1 MASNKVFLQTYGD
14 SLTEGFP
21 YSPMKSWPMLLSKEL
36 GTLIII
42 SGENGRTLLEME
54 REKERHLGGF
64 CPSYVTIMGGT
75 NDFYMGMDSEFVF
88 MNMVNL
94 AEWVKEHGSQPI
106 ICLPP
111 PSLDR
116 RIEEKLSQYRE
127 DLREWILKKGG
138 LILDFDFLFRGVEGE
153 IQENLLADECHPTE
167 EGYRKMADQ
176 ARVFFTPLFKTWQEE
191 KQETLSK
198 A

>member
-1 MASNKVFLQTYGD
+1 MTAKKIFLQTYGD

-21 YSPMKSWPMLLSKEL
+21 YSQMKSWPMLLSKEL

-54 REKERHLGGF
+54 REKERNLGGF
-64 CPSYVTIMGGT
+64 SPSYVTIMGGT
-75 NDFYMGMDSEFVF
+75 NDFYMGLDSEFVF

-94 AEWVKEHGSQPI
+94 AEWVKGQGGQPV

-116 RIEEKLSQYRE
+116 EIENKLVQYRE
-127 DLREWILKKGG
+127 ELREWALKKGE
-138 LILDFDFLFRGVEGE
+138 LILDFDFLFRDEEGE
-153 IQENLLADECHPTE
+153 IEENLLADECHPTE

-176 ARVFFTPLFKTWQEE
+176 AAIFFAPLFEFWQDEL
-191 KQETLSK
+191 KNQ
-198 A
+198 

>member
-1 MASNKVFLQTYGD
+1 MAGNKVFLQTYGD

-54 REKERHLGGF
+54 REKGRHLGGF
-64 CPSYVTIMGGT
+64 SPSYVTIMGGT
-75 NDFYMGMDSEFVF
+75 NDFYMGLEFEFVF
-88 MNMVNL
+88 MNMVHL
-94 AEWVKEHGSQPI
+94 AEWVKERGSQPV

-116 RIEEKLSQYRE
+116 EIEEKLSQYRE
-127 DLREWILKKGG
+127 EIRHWILKKSG
-138 LILDFDFLFRGVEGE
+138 LILDFDFLFRTSEGE
-153 IQENLLADECHPTE
+153 IKGNLLADECHPTE
-167 EGYRKMADQ
+167 EGYRKMANQ
-176 ARVFFTPLFKTWQEE
+176 AAFFFKPLFEIWQEE
-191 KQETLSK
+191 TKEL
-198 A
+198 